1 MTCDVCRYSVV
12 YARGQLECRRNPPV
26 VNPNFVAIG
35 AFPLVKVDMW
45 CGEFEPKQIVEMI

>member
-1 MTCDVCRYSVV
+1 MTCETCRYSVA

-35 AFPLVKVDMW
+35 AFPLVKVDTW
-45 CGEFEPKQIVEMI
+45 CGEFQSKQIVEMI